1 MRYDR
6 HLLLKGFDAAHQAR
20 LSKSSVLVAGAGGL
34 GSALLL
40 YLAAAGVGHLGI
52 VDFDVVS
59 ESNLNRQ
66 ILYHPGVID
75 HLKSEEAARRVKE
88 LNPDCRLTVLNRKIT
103 DDNAVNTL
111 RGFEVVAD
119 ATDNFATRY
128 ALDAA
133 CGQLHI
139 PFVYGSAEQW
149 GGQLSVFHYNGAGSY
164 RDLYPDMPEATT
176 QPPGVMGPMPGFIG
190 TRQALEVIKIITGQG
205 EVLAGQLMVYD
216 VLNNR
221 NFVLAI
227 GQ

>member
-6 HLLLKGFDAAHQAR
+6 HLLLQGFDASHQEQ
-20 LSKSSVLVAGAGGL
+20 LFKSSVLVAGAGGL

-66 ILYHPGVID
+66 ILYHPEVID
-75 HLKSEEAARRVKE
+75 HLKSETAALRVKE
-88 LNPDCRLTVLNRKIT
+88 LNPDCRLTVLNRRIT
-103 DDNAVNTL
+103 SDNAVDTL
-111 RGFEVVAD
+111 RGFDVVAD
-119 ATDNFATRY
+119 ATDNFSARY
-128 ALDAA
+128 VLDAA
-133 CGQLHI
+133 CGQLSI
-139 PFVYGSAEQW
+139 PFVYGTAEQW
-149 GGQLSVFHYNGAGSY
+149 GGQLSVFHYKGAGSY
-164 RDLYPDMPEATT
+164 RDLFPEMPEAAS
-176 QPPGVMGPMPGFIG
+176 PSPGVIGPMPGFVG

-205 EVLAGQLMVYD
+205 KVLAGQLMIFD

-221 NFVLAI
+221 NTVLTI